1 MHAVEVDVP
10 APSPASAAVSV
21 EYSLVFVPDPHTVKR
36 PLGVL
41 VREALF
47 WSPMPMNVRRPSA
60 KKATVVKCMTAAS

>member
-47 WSPMPMNVRRPSA
+47 WSPMLGNAAVSPMNVRRPSA
-60 KKATVVKCMTAAS
+60 KKQR